1 MRLRDYDL
9 ILLDCDGVVLNSN
22 GVKSDAFYAAAESY
36 GGAAARELLAYHKAN
51 GGISRYKKFRY
62 FLEEIV
68 GREFNEAE
76 YEDLLSRFAAAVK
89 AGLAGAEV
97 APGLL
102 PLREATRGSVWKIV
116 SGGDQQELRDTFDA
130 RDLALLFDGGIFGSP
145 SSKEAIL
152 ERETVG
158 FERALFVG
166 DSKYD
171 YKVARE
177 AGADFVFVSDWT
189 EVEDWA
195 GWCRSEGIRERRN
208 LLEIVSAFG
217 NADASRA

>member
-1 MRLRDYDL
+1 D
-9 ILLDCDGVVLNSN
+9 
-22 GVKSDAFYAAAESY
+22 
-36 GGAAARELLAYHKAN
+36 YHKAN

-68 GREFNEAE
+68 SGEFKEAD
-76 YEDLLSRFAAAVK
+76 YENLLSRFSAAVK
-89 AGLAGAEV
+89 AGLAHAEV
-97 APGLL
+97 ANGLL
-102 PLREATRGSVWKIV
+102 PLRKATPDSVWKIV
-116 SGGDQQELRDTFDA
+116 SGGDQQELRHTFDV
-130 RDLALLFDGGIFGSP
+130 RDLAGLFDGGIFGSP
-145 SSKEAIL
+145 SSKEDIL

-158 FERALFVG
+158 FESALFVG

-195 GWCRSEGIRERRN
+195 GWCRSEGILEKRN
-208 LLEIVSAFG
+208 LLEIVSASG
-217 NADASRA
+217 CEDL